1 MLICNPMSKSIQNI
15 LDLSYDIMS
24 LVEDNL
30 TEPYREIEDK
40 HNKCMKHLI
49 SQFLYPR
56 PLSKENAMEL
66 IGGPYGQLDY
76 QPEHF
81 DIYDKKDV
89 TVFSTPIIKKSY
101 YSNAVEAEIEDFFN
115 DDNAAILYGSRLE
128 FMIHDWPSRCRF
140 GRMEDQTCY
149 NLDLP
154 FMRGELTSS
163 DWEGLMQ
170 SYRMTQNNI

>member
-1 MLICNPMSKSIQNI
+1 MSKSIQNI

-66 IGGPYGQLDY
+66 IGGPYGQLEY
-76 QPEHF
+76 QSEHF

-89 TVFSTPIIKKSY
+89 IVFSTPIRKKSY
-101 YSNAVEAEIEDFFN
+101 YSKAVEAEIEDFFN
-115 DDNAAILYGSRLE
+115 DKNAAILYGSRLE
-128 FMIHDWPSRCRF
+128 FMIQRWPMWSTF
-140 GRMEDQTCY
+140 GSFGDQTSS

-154 FMRGELTSS
+154 YCRGELTSS